1 MPKVVDH
8 QARRQLLTQAVF
20 KIVGKRGL
28 DEVSVREVAA
38 VAGVSLGTVQ
48 HYFRTKDELLSYAY
62 KAVAD
67 EFEARVQRT
76 VEVGGSLPQVL
87 RAVLHELLPLD
98 EDRILGARVWL
109 AFTARAAVT
118 PRLEEI
124 QAEEQGYLL
133 SGLTE
138 ALRAGQQRGEVRD
151 EVDAEHAA
159 LLLTALIDG
168 FTLHLLA
175 GQPAATVLSLLD
187 AQLSRL
193 FVSKNDLTT

>member
-20 KIVGKRGL
+20 KIVGERGL

-48 HYFRTKDELLSYAY
+48 HYFRTKDEMLTYAY

-67 EFEARVQRT
+67 EFEVRVQRH
-76 VEVGGSLPQVL
+76 VEVGEPLSQVL

-98 EDRILGARVWL
+98 EGRVLGARVWL
-109 AFTARAAVT
+109 AFAARAAVT
-118 PRLEEI
+118 PRLAEI

-133 SGLTE
+133 AGLTK
-138 ALRAGQQRGEVRD
+138 ALRAGQRRGEVRN

-159 LLLTALIDG
+159 LLLTALVDG

-187 AQLSRL
+187 DHLSRL
-193 FVSKNDLTT
+193 FVSKND